1 MSRQRRFP
9 ADLRDGSDCRESA
22 DARAGRRRDLA
33 GVVLFM
39 RRPRATNGA
48 WPEEARAGRRPRPSP
63 TFAFREALRAWFSVF
78 PEGIGLF
85 WRSAIAS

>member
-1 MSRQRRFP
+1 MCRPLLPQESSRHEP
-9 ADLRDGSDCRESA
+9 SA
-22 DARAGRRRDLA
+22 WLPWNYPKAVKASALDHDPPGL
-33 GVVLFM
+33 
-39 RRPRATNGA
+39 
-48 WPEEARAGRRPRPSP
+48 PSP